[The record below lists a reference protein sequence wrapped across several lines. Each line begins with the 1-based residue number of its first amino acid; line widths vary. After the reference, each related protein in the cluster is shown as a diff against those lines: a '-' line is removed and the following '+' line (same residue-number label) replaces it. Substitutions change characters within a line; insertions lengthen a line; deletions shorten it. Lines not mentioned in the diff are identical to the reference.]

1 LRRPPLHPSSHQE
14 APSGP
19 QEKCRFF
26 SRQTMGQVAEF
37 IKMLDSFKE
46 GDSSLLD
53 QSLVV
58 INTDNGQ
65 AFTHQLTNLPTFTAG
80 SAGGL
85 VKTGM
90 YLNMNNSPATRMG
103 LTAMQ
108 VFKVPV
114 SKFGTNSMETSRP
127 IAELLATS

>member
-1 LRRPPLHPSSHQE
+1 MDQ
-14 APSGP
+14 
-19 QEKCRFF
+19 
-26 SRQTMGQVAEF
+26 MAEF

-46 GDSSLLD
+46 GDGTLLD

-58 INTDNGQ
+58 MNTDNGQ

-80 SAGGL
+80 RAGGL
-85 VKTGM
+85 IKTGM
-90 YLNMNNSPATRMG
+90 YLHMNNSPATRLG

-127 IAELLATS
+127 ISEVLANA